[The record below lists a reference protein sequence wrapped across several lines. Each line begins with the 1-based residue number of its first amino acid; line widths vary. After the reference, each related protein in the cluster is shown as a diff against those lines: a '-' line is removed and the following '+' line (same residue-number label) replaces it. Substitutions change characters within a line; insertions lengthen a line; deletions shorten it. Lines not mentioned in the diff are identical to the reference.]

1 MPKNYAELIIESI
14 LKEDVRQ
21 MDVIDAIKKRYEVG
35 INYKADDEAKG
46 SGYRIIQPVAYGKT
60 SSGNMVIR
68 AFQPYGDTK
77 TKIPHWKMFRLDRI
91 EKWKPMKNRKFSEP
105 PSEQFNSEDKFNPNG
120 DKSMAEV
127 YLVANFNGKR
137 NDALMKYNQKVHDK
151 KTAENPY
158 YDLQKNI
165 RKSIDGNQF
174 DYIRKNVAD
183 WQKSDAAKEFRK
195 GNGQS
200 VYDMSKINDFGDD
213 NDMQTVGPIRKGNTE
228 LNPQNDKKPNYN
240 TASNNGPIYKQNMKQ
255 QMSNAEEYDDMYDN
269 ADENEDTDVNTEF
282 NERK

>member
-1 MPKNYAELIIESI
+1 
-14 LKEDVRQ
+14 
-21 MDVIDAIKKRYEVG
+21 
-35 INYKADDEAKG
+35 
-46 SGYRIIQPVAYGKT
+46 
-60 SSGNMVIR
+60 
-68 AFQPYGDTK
+68 
-77 TKIPHWKMFRLDRI
+77 MFRLDRI
-91 EKWKPMKNRKFSEP
+91 EKWKPMKKRKFSEP
-105 PSEQFNSEDKFNPNG
+105 PSAQFNSEGKFDPNG
-120 DKSMAEV
+120 DKSMSEV

-137 NDALMKYNQKVHDK
+137 NDALINYNQKVHDK

-200 VYDMSKINDFGDD
+200 VYDMSKIDDFGDD

-228 LNPQNDKKPNYN
+228 VKPQNYKKPNYN